1 MLRKVSMRIALLLLI
16 IVSGAANAATGNSL
30 SKVIR
35 VLQPG
40 DGSFGGCMIEISKMP
55 AGLNCPTTDTDP
67 AGPSGW
73 VTLDCEGKYG
83 SKSYGNSKL
92 NLAMAGLVMDQNV
105 QVFVDDSRGDDGIC
119 YASQVR
125 LASPSYN

>member
-1 MLRKVSMRIALLLLI
+1 MRFALFLL
-16 IVSGAANAATGNSL
+16 VVMSSTASAATGNSL

-40 DGSFGGCMIEISKMP
+40 DGTFGGCMIEIGKMP
-55 AGLNCPTTDTDP
+55 PGLNCPTSDTDL